1 MKSLDLGAGLLA
13 LVSTAAPIAAHADD
27 APSPPAD
34 SNVIVVTAN
43 PFGHGR
49 DDTPAITAH
58 VDAQAIL
65 SKGGASLADAL
76 ADVPGISSSGFATGA
91 SRPII
96 RGMDATRVRML
107 EDGTSSSDVSD
118 IGPDHGVPLDPL
130 AARSIE
136 VIRGAGTLRYGSQA
150 IGGVVNALN
159 NRVPLSLPDKL
170 SSEFTA
176 SYGSSGDTVQGSGLV
191 DARAGDLALHA
202 DGFIRQAGDY
212 DTPLGVQANS
222 YFHGHGASAGA
233 SYFPGGGSSR
243 IGLAVTQYNANY
255 GVPSDVTYIAMKQTK
270 LITRSA
276 FDLGNGLLQTLKI
289 DGSYGTYQHQEK
301 DPDGTVN
308 ATFRNREWDGRAELL
323 LGRLGPIQNS
333 AIGVEYQHRA
343 FSALGDAA
351 SYLLPTVT
359 QNIAGYLFLDSK
371 LATGLH
377 AELSGRVEHL
387 TEQGT
392 PAGGTL
398 TQRGFTPLSAALGL
412 LWQPVTAVKL
422 GLTASTTARAPAIT
436 ELFARGPHDG
446 PETYETGN
454 PDLAPERA
462 RALELSLRIRTGRFH
477 LDGSVYAN
485 WFHNYIYGDLTGRT
499 CTDNGLCNGGP
510 LRELDYRQQSARFR
524 GIEGSAA
531 YDLIHTDG
539 HTLTLKAFGDVT
551 RATLGS
557 GANVPRI
564 PPWRIGGG
572 LDWQSEPFD
581 AGVSV
586 TRVAAQDDPGA
597 FDTATPGYTQLDT
610 HLAWRPLKRNR
621 GVELVL
627 SGQNLTNAIERN
639 AAALNKDLVVAPGRS
654 VRLTL
659 KVAV

>member
-1 MKSLDLGAGLLA
+1 MKSLYLGASLLA
-13 LVSTAAPIAAHADD
+13 FLPAAAHAED
-27 APSPPAD
+27 APPAD
-34 SNVIVVTAN
+34 QNVIVVTAS

-76 ADVPGISSSGFATGA
+76 SDVPGIASTGFATGA

-150 IGGVVNALN
+150 IGGVVNAIN
-159 NRVPLSLPDKL
+159 NRVPLALPDRL
-170 SSEFTA
+170 SGEVTA
-176 SYGSSGDTVQGSGLV
+176 SYGSSGDTAQGSALV
-191 DARAGDLALHA
+191 DARAGNLALHA
-202 DGFIRQAGDY
+202 DGFIRHAGDY
-212 DTPLGVQANS
+212 DTPLGTQANS
-222 YFHGHGASAGA
+222 FFHGHGASAGA
-233 SYFPGGGSSR
+233 SYFPGGGTSR
-243 IGLAVTQYNANY
+243 IGLAVTQYNADY
-255 GVPSDVTYIAMKQTK
+255 GVPSDVTYITMKQTK
-270 LITRSA
+270 LITRSL

-301 DPDGTVN
+301 NPDGTVN
-308 ATFRNREWDGRAELL
+308 ATFRNKEWDGRAELL

-359 QNIAGYLFLDSK
+359 QNLAGYLFLDSK
-371 LATGLH
+371 LSHTLH

-392 PAGGTL
+392 PLNGTL
-398 TQRGFTPLSAALGL
+398 TTRGYTPLSAALGL

-436 ELFARGPHDG
+436 ELYARGPHDG
-446 PETYETGN
+446 PQTYETGN
-454 PDLAPERA
+454 PTLTPERA
-462 RALELSLRIRTGRFH
+462 HALELSLRIRTGRLR

-485 WFHNYIYGDLTGRT
+485 WFKGYIYGDLTGRT
-499 CTDNGLCNGGP
+499 CTSDGLCAGGD
-510 LRELDYRQQSARFR
+510 LRELNYRQQNARFR
-524 GIEGSAA
+524 GIEGTAGF
-531 YDLIHTDG
+531 DLIHADS

-551 RATLGS
+551 RATLAS

-572 LDWQSEPFD
+572 LDWQSDPLD
-581 AGVSV
+581 AGLTV
-586 TRVAAQDDPGA
+586 TRVAAQNDPGA
-597 FDTATPGYTQLDT
+597 FDTATPGYTTLDA
-610 HLAWRPLKRNR
+610 HVALRPFKANR
-621 GVELVL
+621 GIELVL
-627 SGQNLTNAIERN
+627 SGQNLTNAAERN
-639 AAALNKDLVVAPGRS
+639 AAALNKDLVIAPGRS
-654 VRLTL
+654 VRLAL
-659 KVAV
+659 KVSA